1 MTELLLT
8 VRARHPVA
16 EGVLAL
22 ELADPTGAA
31 LPEWTPGAHLDL
43 VLAPDLVR
51 QYSLCGDPADR
62 TRWRIAVLREP
73 AGRGGSARLHN
84 TVRTGDTV
92 RVRGPRNR
100 FPLEPSPRYLFVAG
114 GIGITPLLPMLTAA
128 EAAGADWRLAYGGRT
143 AASMAFAAE
152 LHATHGDRV
161 SLYPQD
167 EHGPLDLDRLLGPP
181 PDNGSPDNLPP
192 DNGPP
197 AGTLVYCCGPGG
209 LLDEVHRRTAHW
221 PAGVLHVERF
231 TPEPPEPREMP
242 APDQASDQA
251 FEVELAL
258 SGLTLRVPPDRSV
271 LDVLEEHGV
280 PVLSSCRAGTCGT
293 CETTVL
299 AGRVD
304 HRDSLLTEPER
315 AAHDTMFPC
324 VSRAA
329 GPTLLL
335 EL

>member
-1 MTELLLT
+1 VTDLLLT
-8 VRARHPVA
+8 VRDRRTVA
-16 EGVLAL
+16 DGVLAL

-31 LPEWTPGAHLDL
+31 LPAWAPGAHVDL

-62 TRWRIAVLREP
+62 TGWRIAVLREP
-73 AGRGGSARLHN
+73 DGRGGSARLHD
-84 TVRTGDTV
+84 TLRAGDTI

-114 GIGITPLLPMLTAA
+114 GIGITPLLPMLETA
-128 EAAGADWRLAYGGRT
+128 EATGADWRLVYGGRT
-143 AASMAFAAE
+143 AGSMAFAAE
-152 LHATHGDRV
+152 LHAAHRDRV
-161 SLYPQD
+161 NLHPQD
-167 EHGPLDLDRLLGPP
+167 EHGLLDLDQLLGEPAPP
-181 PDNGSPDNLPP
+181 PS
-192 DNGPP
+192 
-197 AGTLVYCCGPGG
+197 TLVYCCGPGA
-209 LLDEVHRRTAHW
+209 LLDEVQRRTAHW

-231 TPEPPEPREMP
+231 TPEAPAGNEPATNKNTDEN
-242 APDQASDQA
+242 ADHE

-258 SGLTLRVPPDRSV
+258 SGRTLRVPPDRSV

-293 CETTVL
+293 CETAVL

-315 AAHDTMFPC
+315 EAHDTMFLC

-329 GPTLLL
+329 GPKLLL

>member
-16 EGVLAL
+16 EGALAL
-22 ELADPTGAA
+22 ELGDPTGAA

-73 AGRGGSARLHN
+73 AGRGGSARLHD
-84 TVRTGDTV
+84 TLRTGDTV

-114 GIGITPLLPMLTAA
+114 GIGITPLLPMLASA
-128 EAAGADWRLAYGGRT
+128 EAAGADWRLVYGGRT

-152 LHATHGDRV
+152 LRAAHGDRV
-161 SLYPQD
+161 SLHPQD
-167 EHGPLDLDRLLGPP
+167 EHGPLDLDRLLGT
-181 PDNGSPDNLPP
+181 SPE
-192 DNGPP
+192 NGPP
-197 AGTLVYCCGPGG
+197 ADTLVYCCGPGG

-231 TPEPPEPREMP
+231 TPEPPGAPP
-242 APDQASDQA
+242 ADQTSDQA

-271 LDVLEEHGV
+271 LDVLEQHGV

-299 AGRVD
+299 AGRVE

>member
-1 MTELLLT
+1 MTDLLLT
-8 VRARHPVA
+8 VRDRRPVA

-22 ELADPTGAA
+22 ELTDPAGAA
-31 LPEWTPGAHLDL
+31 LPEWTPGAHVDL
-43 VLAPDLVR
+43 VLAPELVR

-62 TRWRIAVLREP
+62 SRWRIAVQREP
-73 AGRGGSARLHN
+73 AGRGGSARLHD
-84 TVRTGDTV
+84 TLRTGDAV

-100 FPLEPSPRYLFVAG
+100 FPLEPAPRYLFLAG
-114 GIGITPLLPMLTAA
+114 GIGITPLLPMLASA

-152 LHATHGDRV
+152 LRAAHGHRV
-161 SLYPQD
+161 SLHPQD
-167 EHGPLDLDRLLGPP
+167 EHGLLDLDRLLGE
-181 PDNGSPDNLPP
+181 
-192 DNGPP
+192 PP
-197 AGTLVYCCGPGG
+197 AGTLVYCCGPGA
-209 LLDEVHRRTAHW
+209 LLDEVQRRTAHW
-221 PAGVLHVERF
+221 PAGVLHLERF
-231 TPEPPEPREMP
+231 TPAEPHTQ
-242 APDQASDQA
+242 APDQA

-258 SGLTLRVPPDRSV
+258 SGVTLRVPADRSV
-271 LDVLEEHGV
+271 LDVLEQQGV

-315 AAHDTMFPC
+315 AAHDTMFLC

-329 GPTLLL
+329 CPKLLL

>member
-1 MTELLLT
+1 VTDLLLT
-8 VRARHPVA
+8 VLGRRAAA

-31 LPEWTPGAHLDL
+31 LPEWTPGAHVDL

-62 TRWRIAVLREP
+62 THWRIAVLREP
-73 AGRGGSARLHN
+73 AGRGGSARVHDTL
-84 TVRTGDTV
+84 RTGDTV

-100 FPLEPSPRYLFVAG
+100 FPLEPATRYLFVAG
-114 GIGITPLLPMLTAA
+114 GIGITPLLPMLASA
-128 EAAGADWRLAYGGRT
+128 EAAGADWRLVYGGRT

-152 LHATHGDRV
+152 LRAAHGDRV
-161 SLYPQD
+161 SLHPQD
-167 EHGPLDLDRLLGPP
+167 EHGLLDLDRLLGEP
-181 PDNGSPDNLPP
+181 PDSEPPGSE
-192 DNGPP
+192 PP
-197 AGTLVYCCGPGG
+197 AGTLVYCCGPGA

-231 TPEPPEPREMP
+231 TPEAPAGNTPTPEAP
-242 APDQASDQA
+242 ATDGHTDHE
-251 FEVELAL
+251 FDVELAL
-258 SGLTLRVPPDRSV
+258 SGLTLRVPADRSV
-271 LDVLEEHGV
+271 LDVLEQHGV

-315 AAHDTMFPC
+315 AAHDTMFLC

-329 GPTLLL
+329 CPKLLL